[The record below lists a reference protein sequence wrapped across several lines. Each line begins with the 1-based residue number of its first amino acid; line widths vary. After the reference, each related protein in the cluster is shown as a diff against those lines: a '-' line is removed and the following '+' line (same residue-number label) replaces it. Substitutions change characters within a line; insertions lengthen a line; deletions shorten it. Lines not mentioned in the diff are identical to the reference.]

1 MAGGE
6 CSMYRRQLG
15 TYNIHTSYSIPHLNA
30 LNIYLLCSSQ
40 TLSAYCQLLQ
50 LVLTG
55 VHVSVE
61 AWRTVLRP
69 DADRDLHSVQYF
81 VPSPKLQYIDIVHRV
96 DINCS
101 VWY

>member
-1 MAGGE
+1 
-6 CSMYRRQLG
+6 MYRRQLG

-30 LNIYLLCSSQ
+30 LDIFDSVSSQ
-40 TLSAYCQLLQ
+40 ALSAYCQLLQ

-69 DADRDLHSVQYF
+69 DADRDLHGVQYF
-81 VPSPKLQYIDIVHRV
+81 VPSPKSQYTDIVHRAA
-96 DINCS
+96 INCS